1 MFKLESIKEILLR
14 NWSFMRIL
22 RLILGISL
30 GYQAYQMNDAFAW
43 IFSGF
48 FLFQAFSNTGCAGG
62 NCEIPSSRR
71 STRPLNQSNQPLDKN
86 VDE

>member
-1 MFKLESIKEILLR
+1 MLKLESIKELLFR
-14 NWSFMRIL
+14 NWSFMRVL

-62 NCEIPSSRR
+62 SCAIPNDRR
-71 STRPLNQSNQPLDKN
+71 TKPLTQPKQPLDKQR
-86 VDE
+86 D

>member
-1 MFKLESIKEILLR
+1 MLKIESIKELLFR
-14 NWSFMRIL
+14 NWSFMRVL

-62 NCEIPSSRR
+62 SFALPTDRR
-71 STRPLNQSNQPLDKN
+71 SKPLTQQDQPQDKQP
-86 VDE
+86 D